1 MKLSAVV
8 ITHNEEDNIADAI
21 GSVKWADEILV
32 VDSESSDRTSEI
44 AAEMGARVL
53 VQPWLGFGKQKQF
66 AAESASNDLI
76 LSLDAD
82 ERISSELAD
91 EIRAAMLSGEMAD
104 GYRVPRAT
112 FYMGRWIKH
121 GDWYPDLQLRLYD
134 RTKGRWSDVPIH
146 ESISM
151 DPGTTIRTLK
161 GDILHFT
168 SSGVSH
174 HARMIQERYAPLSAE
189 KMFREGRRATFFSI
203 AASPVAAF
211 AKGYFMRLGFLD
223 GLPGLAIAYFAAY
236 NAFLK
241 HLLLWDLESENQK
254 P

>member
-1 MKLSAVV
+1 MKLSAVI
-8 ITHNEEDNIADAI
+8 ITLNEEDNIADAI
-21 GSVKWADEILV
+21 RSVNWADEILV
-32 VDSESSDRTSEI
+32 VDSESSDRTREI

-91 EIRAAMLSGEMAD
+91 EIQAAMLRGKMAD
-104 GYRVPRAT
+104 GYRVPRTT

-121 GDWYPDLQLRLYD
+121 GEWYPDLQLRLYD
-134 RTKGRWSDVPIH
+134 RRKGRWPDVPIH
-146 ESISM
+146 ESVSM
-151 DPGTTIRTLK
+151 DHGTTIRTLK

-168 SSGVSH
+168 CSGVSH
-174 HARMIQERYAPLSAE
+174 HAKMIQERYAPLSAE
-189 KMFREGRRATFFSI
+189 KMFREGRRATYLTI
-203 AASPVAAF
+203 AAAPIVAF
-211 AKGYFMRLGFLD
+211 AKGYILRRGFLD

-241 HLLLWDLESENQK
+241 HLLLWDLERESQK